1 MGCHKS
7 NYIVLG
13 EGIRTVKTI
22 KVNGTNELALVDNED
37 YPVLSRLVWYLDTR
51 TGQPVAHLWQDRT
64 VALRMHRLLK
74 PYKINFRLTYKDSNP
89 LNNQKD
95 NLVYKSP
102 TELIQGAEKR
112 QGSSSKYKGVTFSPE
127 RKGNQWL
134 ARINKNGKK
143 HFLGYHPT
151 QVEAA
156 LAYNVAAQELY
167 GDDAYINDFSPTT
180 K

>member
-1 MGCHKS
+1 M
-7 NYIVLG
+7 
-13 EGIRTVKTI
+13 RTI
-22 KVNGTNELALVDNED
+22 KVNGTANLAMVDDED

-74 PYKINFRLTYKDSNP
+74 PYKINFRLTYKDNNS

-102 TELIQGAEKR
+102 MELIQAAEKR

-134 ARINKNGKK
+134 ARIYQKGKK

-151 QVEAA
+151 QVDAA

-167 GDDAYINDFSPTT
+167 GEEAYINDLKGNS